1 MVDIDVTDEI
11 LSLSKE
17 GVSAMKELIK
27 FAGLVG
33 YAGWKIWE
41 ASEEKKQE
49 NNVLSGIVNF
59 RDFEKATEGQE
70 TEVIKLEKTVD
81 RELLNESMKKFDV
94 AVFLEENS
102 DFPKMHYGKNRLKA
116 VGLALKDYEARLLE
130 KERAKGQHAEEKEGM
145 TESQVEN
152 VRENNRTADQLFF
165 MDEEKKQQVPFLY
178 SILDEVRKERINE
191 AQLHGFQKDGIS
203 GSRIKETL
211 TPPEGLSGKEI
222 KIGEENNSLN
232 QILNKLRLTG
242 DAGLDRSSI
251 AEKIC
256 AEIPK
261 GNFISLLNNKAI
273 CFLDNEDHF
282 VCMDLENYIM
292 KADSLEEGQK
302 ERIQDIFSVI
312 SEQKKNIRTDLDMT
326 LPKGVSEERKRFIQE
341 MYECCILSPD
351 ILKNDANAIR
361 NYMVSLE
368 EKKDLTWKDVLLWE
382 IAKEGQFEYAMIGMD
397 VEQIENIYAA
407 KLSGIPNEYIQHMIR
422 YEFSADQMRGTIDML
437 NHHRDLSIQ
446 SIDALAG
453 EIDGKQERIKEA
465 LIRGY
470 TEAEVEKKLSF
481 DQVKEKITDEKLKF
495 MAFDE
500 VGMSRVESFV
510 PGGNVPDH
518 QDENGVEWFEAYRN
532 PYGDRIFVNGD
543 KSEIK
548 YEVKVDS
555 ETLSEGQRS
564 QLGKQQ
570 AVYEDQ
576 KGVKY
581 YKNKGN
587 LINENGKSVRQIKA
601 PYQIRKPAEKEEMD
615 MSKNMKGKTEK
626 ER

>member
-27 FAGLVG
+27 FAGLIG
-33 YAGWKIWE
+33 YAGWKIWK

-59 RDFEKATEGQE
+59 KDFEKAAEGQE
-70 TEVIKLEKTVD
+70 TETIELEKAFD
-81 RELLNESMKKFDV
+81 RELLNESMKKFNV

-102 DFPKMHYGKNRLKA
+102 DHPKMHYGKNRLKA

-130 KERAKGQHAEEKEGM
+130 KEKAEGQHVEEKEGM
-145 TESQVEN
+145 TESQAEN
-152 VRENNRTADQLFF
+152 VRENNRTADQLFYV
-165 MDEEKKQQVPFLY
+165 DEEKKQQVPFLY
-178 SILDEVRKERINE
+178 SILDEVRKDRINE
-191 AQLHGFQKDGIS
+191 AQLHSFQKDGIS
-203 GSRIKETL
+203 GSRIRETL
-211 TPPEGLSGKEI
+211 TPPEGLSGKDI
-222 KIGEENNSLN
+222 RIGEENNSLN
-232 QILNKLRLTG
+232 QILNKMRLTG
-242 DAGLDRSSI
+242 DAALDRSSI

-256 AEIPK
+256 AEIPE

-302 ERIQDIFSVI
+302 ERIQNVFSVI
-312 SEQKKNIRTDLDMT
+312 SEQKKNIQTDLDMT
-326 LPKGVSEERKRFIQE
+326 LPRGFSEERKQFIQE

-382 IAKEGQFEYAMIGMD
+382 IAQEGQFEYAMIGMD

-437 NHHRDLSIQ
+437 NHHRNMSIQ
-446 SIDALAG
+446 NIDALAG
-453 EIDGKQERIKEA
+453 EIDGKQERIKAA

-470 TEAEVEKKLSF
+470 TEAETEKKLSF
-481 DQVKEKITDEKLKF
+481 DEVKEKIADEKLKF

-500 VGMSRVESFV
+500 LGMSKVSAFV
-510 PGGNVPDH
+510 PDRNAPDH
-518 QDENGVEWFEAYRN
+518 QDENGMEWFEAYRN
-532 PYGDRIFVNGD
+532 PYGDRIFVNRD

-548 YEVKVDS
+548 YEVKMDS
-555 ETLSEGQRS
+555 EPLTEGQKS

-570 AVYEDQ
+570 AVYQDQ

-581 YKNKGN
+581 YKSKGN
-587 LINENGKSVRQIKA
+587 LINENGRSVKQVKM
-601 PYQIRKPAEKEEMD
+601 PYQIRPSAGKEEMN
-615 MSKNMKGKTEK
+615 MSKNMRGKTEK
-626 ER
+626 DR